1 VRSLVK
7 AALMT
12 PAYLSVAWVLMVS
25 YQIFTQTAVETVV
38 TNLNLYFPTVG
49 SWLLLRIDMIV
60 FIYAFAWVF
69 VLSSIIPTL
78 ILGKERSVI
87 VQFVV
92 CLGITLT
99 ALVLV
104 DVLASYGFNL
114 ADPNL
119 ILNNPYTQMF
129 SNIVF
134 AALYLSVPYVLMI
147 AIDIHGRRKQKEKVE
162 HVKQITDDFFNRKPL
177 TGQPS

>member
-1 VRSLVK
+1 MSSLVK

-38 TNLNLYFPTVG
+38 TNLNLFFPTVG
-49 SWLLLRIDMIV
+49 AWLILRIDMIT

-69 VLSSIIPTL
+69 VLSSIIPSL
-78 ILGKERSVI
+78 ILGRERSVI

-92 CLGITLT
+92 CLGLTLT
-99 ALVLV
+99 ALILV

-114 ADPNL
+114 ADL

-134 AALYLSVPYVLMI
+134 AAFYLSLPYILMI
-147 AIDIHGRRKQKEKVE
+147 AIDIRGRKKQKEKVE
-162 HVKQITDDFFNRKPL
+162 HVKKITDDFFNKKPL
-177 TGQPS
+177 TEQP